1 MSFNETDLGEGCTLF
16 EVQANGIDDVVE
28 ILHNDDIPWF
38 IKREVAKKT
47 LKGKGRLFA
56 YIETEANEIIDLFNK
71 FASTDID
78 IIDKLPKWKIKK
90 LERKMRKLRE
100 ELQEITKG
108 WKALEDDRKPRGLE
122 RY

>member
-28 ILHNDDIPWF
+28 ILHNDDVPWF
-38 IKREVAKKT
+38 IKREVAKNT

-56 YIETEANEIIDLFNK
+56 YIETEANEIIDLLNK

-78 IIDKLPKWKIKK
+78 IIDELPKWKIKK

-100 ELQEITKG
+100 ELQNIMKG
-108 WKALEDDRKPRGLE
+108 MKDYEQSNFDGSSN
-122 RY
+122 